1 MKQNREVERAGTPRS
16 GLACALVLAIL
27 VATPGHGHAAGGAFA
42 VDDAGVDE
50 PGACKVEAWT
60 SFARNDDFIG
70 AVAPACVVS
79 LGRPVDLGVQVDRS
93 RSGGE
98 WGTGLSLKAKTA
110 IVPRADDGPFGMAI
124 VGGVGFDLTARET
137 AEWFVNVPV
146 TVRIAEPL
154 LINLNVGALRDQ
166 VEHRNFLTWGAG
178 FEFSFAERF
187 TLIGEVFGQSS
198 EQPGAQLGLRYTP
211 HEKVDFDV
219 IYGRNLAGERTDWL
233 TLGVNLRF

>member
-1 MKQNREVERAGTPRS
+1 MKQNRKVGRSGAPRP
-16 GLACALVLAIL
+16 GLACTLALAVLV
-27 VATPGHGHAAGGAFA
+27 VASGHGRAAGGAFA

-70 AVAPACVVS
+70 VVAPACVVS

-124 VGGVGFDLTARET
+124 VGGVGLDLTARET

-146 TVRIAEPL
+146 TLRIAEPF

-166 VEHRNFLTWGAG
+166 IEHRNFLTWGAG

-198 EQPGAQLGLRYTP
+198 ERPGAQVGLRYTP
-211 HEKVDFDV
+211 HDKVDFDL
-219 IYGRNLAGERTDWL
+219 IYGRNLSGERADWI
-233 TLGVNLRF
+233 TFGVNLRF